1 MPTPTYTPLA
11 NITLGS
17 QAASVTFS
25 SIPATYRDL
34 VLIISAKY
42 AGSATGNGPAIR
54 INGITTSDYSNV
66 RTDNAVSGAA
76 TTNFMPVI
84 GESNT
89 NFALSKVDFLDASAT
104 DKHKSLLIRTSADG
118 TRVSMVAGRVATTSA
133 ITSIAIFGPD
143 NFVGGSTPD
152 NWDVGSS
159 FALYGIVA

>member
-42 AGSATGNGPAIR
+42 AGSATGNGPSLR

-66 RTDNAVSGAA
+66 RTDDGSSSA
-76 TTNFMPVI
+76 TTTNYMSLI

-89 NFALSKVDFLDASAT
+89 NFASYKIDFLDASAT
-104 DKHKSLLIRTSADG
+104 DKHKTLLTRSGANG
-118 TRVSMVAGRVATTSA
+118 TRVSMLAGRIATTSA

-152 NWDVGSS
+152 NWDTGST